1 MTARRELVQ
10 FLLLSPEEQAQAIR
24 RLAAA
29 GWKPEAIAS
38 TTRLSVEQ
46 IRNVIDQQARAK
58 CPRTG
63 IPAQFCTCS
72 GPHESN
78 A

>member
-1 MTARRELVQ
+1 MTAPRELVQ

-29 GWKPEAIAS
+29 GWKPEDIAN

-46 IRNVIDQQARAK
+46 IRKVLEPQPAK

-78 A
+78 T